1 MTTPQPPELPNITT
15 DDLLRMLGDRDV
27 TISRMSMLITRQAAR
42 ITEFDK
48 DTSSRV
54 TTTAFDSSAA

>member
-1 MTTPQPPELPNITT
+1 
-15 DDLLRMLGDRDV
+15 
-27 TISRMSMLITRQAAR
+27 MSMLITRQAAR
-42 ITEFDK
+42 ITELDK